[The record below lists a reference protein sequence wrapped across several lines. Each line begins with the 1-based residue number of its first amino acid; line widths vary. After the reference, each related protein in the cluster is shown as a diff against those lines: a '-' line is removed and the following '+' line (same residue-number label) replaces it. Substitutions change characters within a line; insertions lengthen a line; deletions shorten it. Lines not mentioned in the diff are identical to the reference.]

1 MDIIFKSGDKS
12 SSVKPSQPLRK
23 SSPMLVTSAGK
34 FRTREQGEFLKNR
47 VLRPLIA
54 ERFEKIVSSTTILP
68 S

>member
-12 SSVKPSQPLRK
+12 SSVNPLQLLRK
-23 SSPMLVTSAGK
+23 SSPMLVTSGGN
-34 FRTREQGEFLKNR
+34 FRIREQGEFLKNR